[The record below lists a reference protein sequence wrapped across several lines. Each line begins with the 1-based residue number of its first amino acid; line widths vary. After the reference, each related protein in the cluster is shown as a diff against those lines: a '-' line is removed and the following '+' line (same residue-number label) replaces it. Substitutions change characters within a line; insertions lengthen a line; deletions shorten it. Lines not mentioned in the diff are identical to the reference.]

1 MTKKMEKYFTTENAF
16 MNIKEY
22 IASQLNEEQ
31 TKAALYKDTSSLIIA

>member
-1 MTKKMEKYFTTENAF
+1 MTNEKYFNIENIF
-16 MNIKEY
+16 MDIKEY